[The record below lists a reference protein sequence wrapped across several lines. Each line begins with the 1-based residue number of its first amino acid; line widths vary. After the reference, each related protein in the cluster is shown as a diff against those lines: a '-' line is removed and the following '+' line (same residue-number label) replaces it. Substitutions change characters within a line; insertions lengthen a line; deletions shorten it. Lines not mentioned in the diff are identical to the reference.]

1 MDTIIKLLMNILSQ
15 QERNFLDL
23 SKNLRNISLQKMGQE
38 MGLNVALLLLALLLY
53 KNT

>member
-23 SKNLRNISLQKMGQE
+23 SKILRNISIRKMRQE
-38 MGLNVALLLLALLLY
+38 MGLNIALLLLALLLY
-53 KNT
+53 K